1 MTYLPQTRS
10 TLQSQR
16 INTYCSSTYNQAE
29 PKISC
34 VPDLTDENFAG
45 TQSGESLKYK
55 LLGLD
60 QVVGIKSR
68 MFKKG
73 LLRRYKLI
81 LSLSNT
87 VQELSQVDSS
97 NIEITFNYNLPKAIN
112 DDLTAY
118 IGAGGRISEQ
128 TLMALFPELIANPDA
143 EMKAVKDE
151 NPAVDFMSQEQ
162 VIQQKEQ
169 SKAEKEMTQDD

>member
-1 MTYLPQTRS
+1 M
-10 TLQSQR
+10 
-16 INTYCSSTYNQAE
+16 
-29 PKISC
+29 
-34 VPDLTDENFAG
+34 TDENFAG

-68 MFKKG
+68 MFEKG
-73 LLRRYKLI
+73 LMRRYKLI

-87 VQELSQVDSS
+87 VQELSQVDSTG
-97 NIEITFNYNLPKAIN
+97 IEITFNYNLPKAIN

-151 NPAVDFMSQEQ
+151 EPAISFMSQEEAT
-162 VIQQKEQ
+162 QQQEE
-169 SKAEKEMTQDD
+169 SKAKQEMKQDD

>member
-1 MTYLPQTRS
+1 MVDD
-10 TLQSQR
+10 
-16 INTYCSSTYNQAE
+16 IH
-29 PKISC
+29 KISC
-34 VPDLTDENFAG
+34 VPDLNDMNFG
-45 TQSGESLKYK
+45 GNQTGESLKYK

-68 MFKKG
+68 MFEKG
-73 LLRRYKLI
+73 LMRRYKLI

-97 NIEITFNYNLPKAIN
+97 GIEITFNYNLPKAIN

-151 NPAVDFMSQEQ
+151 EPAMNFMSQEETT
-162 VIQQKEQ
+162 QQQEE
-169 SKAEKEMTQDD
+169 SKAKQEMKQDD